1 MKNECQPRNPSTD
14 GACRQCRLPERAC
27 ICSLIPKADSSA
39 CFWLITHDKEF
50 DKPTNTGKL
59 IQAMMPD
66 TRLFNWSRTAPDE
79 QLVSLLDDPAY
90 QPVLLFPAEYAV
102 EVQSEKPCWSRQ
114 AMDGRKVAFIIIDAT
129 WQQAR
134 KMYRQSP
141 YLQNLDLLSLK
152 PEEPSIYSLRRNRQ
166 SQHLCTAEVA
176 AQALEQLG
184 ERHHRQLLEAV
195 VQVYCDRYLW
205 ARKGQKREEDS
216 RSMRILEGW

>member
-1 MKNECQPRNPSTD
+1 MKNECQPRNPYTD
-14 GACRQCRLPERAC
+14 GACRQCRLPEHAC
-27 ICSLIPKADSSA
+27 ICALIPRADSSA

-59 IQAMMPD
+59 IQAMIPD
-66 TRLFNWSRTAPDE
+66 TRLFKWSRTMPDE

-102 EVQSEKPCWSRQ
+102 EEQSEKACWGRQ
-114 AMDGRKVAFIIIDAT
+114 GMDGRKVAFIIIDAT

-195 VQVYCDRYLW
+195 VQVYCVRYLW
-205 ARKGQKREEDS
+205 ARKGQKREEDA
-216 RSMRILEGW
+216 RSMRILEGG